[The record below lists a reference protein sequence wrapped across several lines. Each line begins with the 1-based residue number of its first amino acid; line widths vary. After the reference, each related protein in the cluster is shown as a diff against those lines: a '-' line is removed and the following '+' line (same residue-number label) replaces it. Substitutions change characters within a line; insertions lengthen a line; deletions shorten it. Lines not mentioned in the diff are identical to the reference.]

1 MFKCL
6 NYLIPRNLSLFHD
19 KCWKRKLKNLLL
31 ILPVWAL
38 MFQYDIILRLNTRK
52 NVPEWTDSW
61 TSEKVCN
68 IMNSCK
74 NSYNKKKKNRTFVRS
89 LDITLPYRS
98 KCLNLIKLC
107 LDSTSSSMNLAAL
120 LKQGTFGF
128 QTHEHLIK
136 LLDKYIF
143 SLWQKFFIHFFVMT
157 RYTLMMNSENW
168 PCIY

>member
-1 MFKCL
+1 MTLSWDSTQEKTYQNELTAGHLKKFATSW
-6 NYLIPRNLSLFHD
+6 IPV
-19 KCWKRKLKNLLL
+19 KAL
-31 ILPVWAL
+31 IL
-38 MFQYDIILRLNTRK
+38 
-52 NVPEWTDSW
+52 
-61 TSEKVCN
+61 
-68 IMNSCK
+68 
-74 NSYNKKKKNRTFVRS
+74 KKKNRTFVRS

-157 RYTLMMNSENW
+157 RYTLTMNSENW